1 MDTITKNLTLAE
13 LADLLGGTVEGDSET
28 IINGVCSLDNPVM
41 GYIAFSEKPE
51 KIKWDEGSE
60 RPAALIV
67 GEEVDI
73 EGLPLLIH
81 KNPRLAFT
89 YALRHFYPEDE
100 FAGCIHPGAIISP
113 DARVDESAWIGP
125 LVVVDSEAEIGFGVR
140 IGAGCYIGERSVIGE
155 NTILHPNVTILRDV
169 TVGRRC
175 IFQSGAVIGS
185 DGFGYTPTP
194 EGNIKVP
201 QVGGIRI
208 GDDVEIGA
216 NAAIDRAT
224 LDMTVITNDVKID
237 NLVQIAHNVSI
248 GEHTRIAAQAGI
260 AGRVTVKNDVVIG
273 GQAGFQNGIFV
284 GEGSRIAGQAGVT
297 KSVPEHSMVSGYPA
311 DDHKKALQLL
321 ALQRRLPD
329 IMKRLKKIEL
339 QLESESD

>member
-1 MDTITKNLTLAE
+1 MVTSKNKMILTE
-13 LADLLGGTVEGDSET
+13 LADILGGMVEGDST
-28 IINGVCSLDNPVM
+28 TMINGVCSLDNPVR
-41 GYIAFSEKPE
+41 GSIAFAEKPG
-51 KIKWDEGSE
+51 KIKWDEGME

-67 GEEVDI
+67 GERVDI

-89 YALRHFYPEDE
+89 YALRHFYREDE
-100 FAGCIHPGAIISP
+100 FAGWVDPGAMISP
-113 DARVDESAWIGP
+113 DAEVDESAWIGP
-125 LVVVDSEAEIGFGVR
+125 FVVVDSEAEIRSGVK

-155 NTILHPNVTILRDV
+155 NTQLHPNVTILRDV

-175 IFQSGAVIGS
+175 IFHSGAVIGS

-194 EGNIKVP
+194 DGNIKVP

-216 NAAIDRAT
+216 NTTIDRAT

-248 GEHTRIAAQAGI
+248 GEHTRIAAQTGI
-260 AGRVTVKNDVVIG
+260 PGRVTVKNDVVIG
-273 GQAGFQNGIFV
+273 GQAGFQNGIVV

-297 KSVPEHSMVSGYPA
+297 KSVPDHSMVSGYPA
-311 DDHKKALQLL
+311 DDHKKALQIL
-321 ALQRRLPD
+321 ALQKRLPD
-329 IMKRLKKIEL
+329 VMKRLKKIEM